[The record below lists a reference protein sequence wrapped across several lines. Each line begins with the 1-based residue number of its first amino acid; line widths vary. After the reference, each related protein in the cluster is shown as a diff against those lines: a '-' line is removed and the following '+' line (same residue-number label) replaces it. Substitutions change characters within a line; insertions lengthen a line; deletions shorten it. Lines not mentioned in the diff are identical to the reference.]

1 MIPERRLIG
10 ISLEKVEDKQFSREK
25 NGLFEEFRDLK
36 NFRRDLI
43 GKCNKKVMF
52 ESKKTVENYSQREFK
67 IKKSCFKGKKD
78 IITDEKPV
86 ILKKVSFS
94 PDLPARFSNKI
105 TASSLISQI
114 RLENKRLPEL
124 FSTKKLYYQ
133 LDDDFGFEGCNEY
146 FAKYFFSPKYKLCSK
161 NWNEKEA
168 KTVHKQ
174 K

>member
-25 NGLFEEFRDLK
+25 NGLFEEFRDL
-36 NFRRDLI
+36 
-43 GKCNKKVMF
+43 KVMF

-174 K
+174 KWL